1 MSKLTITRGPI
12 RSAMKVVI
20 YGPEG
25 IGKTTLA
32 SRFPNPLFID
42 TEGSTKFLDVARTPP
57 PKSWAQLLDQV
68 SSVWEDPSVCGTLV
82 LDTADWAEQLCTAA
96 FCASKKISGIEELGY
111 GKGYVY
117 LAEDFARLLNTL
129 GEIADK
135 GVHVVLT
142 AHAKMRKFEQPDELG
157 AYDRWELKL
166 QKSVAPLVK
175 EWSDLL
181 LFANYKTFAV
191 AVDKEG
197 RRHKAQ
203 GGKRVIYTSH
213 HPCWDA
219 KNRLGLP
226 EELPMEYGPLA
237 PYFGGNAT
245 PPPASAQV
253 AGDGSPRGATPT
265 DSPAGVPPVGAGALA
280 RPSPATL
287 ALAGNGSPWAATP
300 TVPAPV
306 NAQVQG
312 GRKVVVPFDFSALLT
327 IPCSVELDVGAS
339 SYWSEIAS
347 MQTLDNLL
355 MQKLIPTVEYLK
367 RLPAGQI
374 TDREALIA
382 VLERQEAAQM
392 QAAGVMRDP
401 ASTAGP
407 GMTAE
412 APAPENSAAGY
423 GALQRKIN
431 ETGEI
436 PRER

>member
-1 MSKLTITRGPI
+1 MPKLTITRGPV

-57 PKSWAQLLDQV
+57 PKSWAQLLDQIA
-68 SSVWEDPSVCGTLV
+68 SVWEDPSVCGTLV

-96 FCASKKISGIEELGY
+96 FCASKKISGIEEMGY

-203 GGKRVIYTSH
+203 GGKRVLYTSH

-226 EELPMEYGPLA
+226 EELPMEFGPLA
-237 PYFGGNAT
+237 PYFGGDAI
-245 PPPASAQV
+245 PSPAIAQA
-253 AGDGSPRGATPT
+253 AGDGTPQRASPT
-265 DSPAGVPPVGAGALA
+265 DAPPDEPNAPYIPSVLRPLLESAGVTEEAVRQVIAKRQGSFPLGTPWEAMEKVGFVEGWVL
-280 RPSPATL
+280 
-287 ALAGNGSPWAATP
+287 
-300 TVPAPV
+300 
-306 NAQVQG
+306 
-312 GRKVVVPFDFSALLT
+312 PFWDKIVAM
-327 IPCSVELDVGAS
+327 I
-339 SYWSEIAS
+339 
-347 MQTLDNLL
+347 
-355 MQKLIPTVEYLK
+355 
-367 RLPAGQI
+367 
-374 TDREALIA
+374 RE
-382 VLERQEAAQM
+382 
-392 QAAGVMRDP
+392 D
-401 ASTAGP
+401 S
-407 GMTAE
+407 
-412 APAPENSAAGY
+412 
-423 GALQRKIN
+423 
-431 ETGEI
+431 
-436 PRER
+436 